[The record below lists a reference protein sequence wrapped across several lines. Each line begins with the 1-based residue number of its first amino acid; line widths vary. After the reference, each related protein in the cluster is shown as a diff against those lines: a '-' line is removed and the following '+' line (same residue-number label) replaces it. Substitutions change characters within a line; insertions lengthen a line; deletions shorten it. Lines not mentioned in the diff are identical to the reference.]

1 MAGILDKKTR
11 VIDAVLTEIG
21 RRQISSGKLKIEYA
35 SLTDASAYYEIGT
48 DGPGPSDASSRIYF
62 ECPGKKRQDYITF
75 ETDDSGALMGYPES
89 QAISITGDDLFKQ
102 DATGTD
108 INSLKYV
115 SGSADFASLAS
126 GIITSSIDNFKQL
139 YMLGTTEND
148 FGSANLSRE
157 LRLDKEEISF
167 SILNMHPFPNGPN
180 FSINSID
187 AIECLFLDKRFSNVD
202 NFKFLPPLITE
213 PLSSPF
219 SVDEESEMHTGSPFL
234 GSYQRLDESE
244 NLTYQE
250 LKDSLDGPGLEYDPE
265 NFTARSSLTPPW
277 VSPSSDFNDLG
288 AISIG
293 YDSATGEDSSIDLA
307 RSRSKVTFTETSQEN
322 NIVMQLFETDSV
334 SNKFKKL
341 DIIDFGEFLTEDPV
355 SPMKHVFFA
364 GKVFLNSNKIPTF
377 VNLFTIILD

>member
-102 DATGTD
+102 DATGAD

-139 YMLGTTEND
+139 YMLGTTENE

-180 FSINSID
+180 F
-187 AIECLFLDKRFSNVD
+187 
-202 NFKFLPPLITE
+202 
-213 PLSSPF
+213 
-219 SVDEESEMHTGSPFL
+219 
-234 GSYQRLDESE
+234 
-244 NLTYQE
+244 
-250 LKDSLDGPGLEYDPE
+250 
-265 NFTARSSLTPPW
+265 
-277 VSPSSDFNDLG
+277 FN
-288 AISIG
+288 
-293 YDSATGEDSSIDLA
+293 
-307 RSRSKVTFTETSQEN
+307 
-322 NIVMQLFETDSV
+322 
-334 SNKFKKL
+334 
-341 DIIDFGEFLTEDPV
+341 
-355 SPMKHVFFA
+355 
-364 GKVFLNSNKIPTF
+364 
-377 VNLFTIILD
+377 